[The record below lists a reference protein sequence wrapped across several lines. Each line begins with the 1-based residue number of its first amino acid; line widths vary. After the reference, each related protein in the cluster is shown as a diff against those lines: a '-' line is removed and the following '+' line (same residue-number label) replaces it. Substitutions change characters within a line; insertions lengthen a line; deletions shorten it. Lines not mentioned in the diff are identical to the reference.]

1 MEYCVDKLLMQFF
14 LFAGVK
20 KRIVDVGAAVI
31 KGREQ
36 KAQLRRSNC
45 LTGGTMKLVISG
57 EIAQFR
63 FSRFNRADRTQNI
76 GKDLIRFLG
85 SHGVAI
91 STGYIVAVACQQ

>member
-1 MEYCVDKLLMQFF
+1 MEYCVDKLLMQFS

-36 KAQLRRSNC
+36 EAQLRRSDS

-57 EIAQFR
+57 EIA
-63 FSRFNRADRTQNI
+63 
-76 GKDLIRFLG
+76 
-85 SHGVAI
+85 
-91 STGYIVAVACQQ
+91 